1 MVRRGDL
8 GLERG
13 QLRVP
18 SVPHVLGTPGMPP
31 PHVVDALLRQHL
43 GHLLLAEGHGPG
55 PGAQQLF
62 QLGFGKRRH
71 GMEPGLGQVCDLLA
85 LAQAMVAHE
94 GDGGDATPALALV
107 KLRSNGA
114 GIGGMAWEHCE
125 SNRLAVLV
133 AE

>member
-1 MVRRGDL
+1 MS
-8 GLERG
+8 ERIPPRSG
-13 QLRVP
+13 VAFTLREGEILRVSDP
-18 SVPHVLGTPGMPP
+18 
-31 PHVVDALLRQHL
+31 
-43 GHLLLAEGHGPG
+43 EG
-55 PGAQQLF
+55 
-62 QLGFGKRRH
+62 
-71 GMEPGLGQVCDLLA
+71 GQVCDLLA